1 MPTPAFRAALPFV
14 LRWEGG
20 FVHHP
25 DDPGGA
31 TNQGVTQRVYDAWRA
46 GEGLGQRSVRLIDD
60 DEVRAI
66 YETGYWLHEG
76 GYYPTSR
83 GYDVNAEIEF
93 YDDAFNTACYL
104 NHGARDAG
112 ELKQAFLDQ

>member
-1 MPTPAFRAALPFV
+1 MSFRAALPFV

-46 GEGLGQRSVRLIDD
+46 AEG
-60 DEVRAI
+60 
-66 YETGYWLHEG
+66 TGAVA
-76 GYYPTSR
+76 T
-83 GYDVNAEIEF
+83 
-93 YDDAFNTACYL
+93 
-104 NHGARDAG
+104 
-112 ELKQAFLDQ
+112 